1 MSNMKTDVVER
12 LGSIGNQVTL
22 TTGATSAVIGWW
34 TTEHVL
40 SLMGVIFAAISLLV
54 TWYYKRVAAERLA
67 AEAVRR
73 AEIHALDVEAR
84 QLQLEEQRGRIEEQ
98 RARIQLLR
106 SDHCVAPA
114 VNQALDE
121 LDTGLGKLE
130 ADLGKMS
137 AATANPEGDPV
148 KMEADE

>member
-54 TWYYKRVAAERLA
+54 TWYYKRVDAERPGA
-67 AEAVRR
+67 ARMTREALGGRGGVARR
-73 AEIHALDVEAR
+73 NPCAGC
-84 QLQLEEQRGRIEEQ
+84 RG
-98 RARIQLLR
+98 
-106 SDHCVAPA
+106 APA
-114 VNQALDE
+114 A
-121 LDTGLGKLE
+121 TRG
-130 ADLGKMS
+130 
-137 AATANPEGDPV
+137 AAGAH
-148 KMEADE
+148 

>member
-34 TTEHVL
+34 TTERVV
-40 SLMGVIFAAISLLV
+40 SVMGVIFAAISLLV

-84 QLQLEEQRGRIEEQ
+84 QLQLEEQRGRIEGQ

-106 SDHCVAPA
+106 SRHSVAPA

-121 LDTGLGKLE
+121 LDTGLGQLE

-137 AATANPEGDPV
+137 AATANPGGDPV

>member
-73 AEIHALDVEAR
+73 AEIHALDVEAH
-84 QLQLEEQRGRIEEQ
+84 QLQLEEQ

-106 SDHCVAPA
+106 SGHCVAPA
-114 VNQALDE
+114 VNQALNE

-137 AATANPEGDPV
+137 AATANPGGDPV

>member
-1 MSNMKTDVVER
+1 MSAMKTDVVER

-22 TTGATSAVIGWW
+22 TTGATSAIIGWW

-73 AEIHALDVEAR
+73 AEIHALDVEAH

-106 SDHCVAPA
+106 SGCRVAPA

-121 LDTGLGKLE
+121 LDAGLGELE
-130 ADLGKMS
+130 ADLGKMR
-137 AATANPEGDPV
+137 AAPAKPMGAPV
-148 KMEADE
+148 SMEADE